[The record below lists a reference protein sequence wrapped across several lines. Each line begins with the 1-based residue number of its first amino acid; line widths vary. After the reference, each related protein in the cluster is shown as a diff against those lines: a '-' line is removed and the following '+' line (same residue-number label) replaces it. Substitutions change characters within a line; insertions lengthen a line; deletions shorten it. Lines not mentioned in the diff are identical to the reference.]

1 MAEVLLGR
9 VHSEIRARLREC
21 EAAVREYEL
30 LEAALNALTALGA
43 LDATTPKP
51 EAPAARRRRT
61 SGQSSSGAR
70 AARGANRAAVLRVLG
85 DRPGVS
91 VTELA
96 SASGVARP
104 VLYNLLKTLAQRGE
118 IAREDLPGG
127 ATGNRIAAG
136 PPADVASGPTS
147 DQPAAG

>member
-1 MAEVLLGR
+1 MAELLLDR
-9 VHSEIRARLREC
+9 VHAEIRARLREC
-21 EAAVREYEL
+21 EAAVREYER
-30 LEAALNALTALGA
+30 LEAALTALGGIQ
-43 LDATTPKP
+43 TPTP
-51 EAPAARRRRT
+51 ETRESPPVPTRRRG
-61 SGQSSSGAR
+61 SGRRSSGPR
-70 AARGANRAAVLRVLG
+70 APRGANRGAVLRVLG

-118 IAREDLPGG
+118 IAREDLSGG
-127 ATGNRIAAG
+127 ATGYRIAGG
-136 PPADVASGPTS
+136 PTADVASAPTS